1 MVQSHN
7 HLFTHKMK
15 RKWNY
20 GHGMACIEI
29 ILNEIIDNSSRKR
42 NDLRAVIV
50 NITMLAISL
59 KSYYY
64 LQRKNVSDIT

>member
-1 MVQSHN
+1 
-7 HLFTHKMK
+7 
-15 RKWNY
+15 
-20 GHGMACIEI
+20 MACIEI